1 MAGKATVILN
11 REELRVGFTIET
23 EMSGCRAGTSS
34 RLSGL
39 LSENDE
45 KI

>member
-23 EMSGCRAGTSS
+23 EMSGGNFQQAFGSF
-34 RLSGL
+34 
-39 LSENDE
+39 E
-45 KI
+45 